1 VGELDDLMGDETEL
15 MLYEVSDYFD
25 LTLKSEE
32 EDEDVLIRDLNL
44 GMPISELEKLI
55 RSQT

>member
-15 MLYEVSDYFD
+15 ILYEVSDNFD
-25 LTLKSEE
+25 LTLKSE

-44 GMPISELEKLI
+44 GMSISELEKLI
-55 RSQT
+55 RSET